1 LKTATAKARWIRS
14 KTNYDIETFRLGAT
28 EKIIAIFLNPFISGI
43 LILII
48 IGGIYFELQTPGV
61 GFPLF
66 AAIVALVLYLVPYY
80 LNGLAEYWEI
90 IALFIGLVL
99 IVVEV
104 FVIPGF
110 GVAGVAGITLTV
122 VSLILIMLNNDFF
135 NFDFVPM
142 GDIVVATFAT
152 LGGIAGGGLLLFFGG
167 ARLSNTQAFKR
178 IALTDT
184 QESKEGY
191 TVNASASA
199 LVGKKGTA
207 YTVLRPSGKVMIDN
221 QLYDAFT
228 RGEFI
233 EKGEAI
239 EVISSEGVTL
249 KVKKS

>member
-1 LKTATAKARWIRS
+1 MTGTDWL
-14 KTNYDIETFRLGAT
+14 ETW
-28 EKIIAIFLNPFISGI
+28 SG
-43 LILII
+43 
-48 IGGIYFELQTPGV
+48 
-61 GFPLF
+61 F
-66 AAIVALVLYLVPYY
+66 AARARAETGFAAARDTAHSLVFDLAQGLRNREGMPTALVRDLLDRAGRA
-80 LNGLAEYWEI
+80 LDALLARTPDDP
-90 IALFIGLVL
+90 ATLRLR
-99 IVVEV
+99 
-104 FVIPGF
+104 
-110 GVAGVAGITLTV
+110 GVAYGEFAT
-122 VSLILIMLNNDFF
+122 
-135 NFDFVPM
+135 
-142 GDIVVATFAT
+142 TFAT

-233 EKGEAI
+233 EKGETI
-239 EVISSEGVTL
+239 EVVSSEGVTL